1 MNKDKF
7 LKRLTKMIVTLE
19 SDLRNPLI
27 LNRPNKKDMLLGC
40 LITVKELKKQLDEG
54 HYDKE
59 V

>member
-7 LKRLTKMIVTLE
+7 LKRLTKVIVALE
-19 SDLRNPLI
+19 RDLKNPLI
-27 LNRPNKKDMLLGC
+27 LNKPGKKDMILGC
-40 LITVKELKKQLDEG
+40 LITVKELKKQIDEG